1 MRNNQP
7 VTQQEYP
14 LTEETVLISRSD
26 LKGNVTYANP
36 TFVEV
41 SGYSRDELIGA
52 PHNLIRHPDM
62 PEAAFADLWKT
73 LKSGTTWQGLVK
85 NRRKNGDHYWVH
97 ATLAPL
103 RDGDRIVGYTSVR
116 RKASPK
122 AVAKAEK
129 VYAEMR
135 EKGKSR
141 HYTLVRGAIRRKGL
155 TGIISR
161 FKFTSLRAKLIGM
174 VLASVLLLGMAGA
187 LGIYGLVASG
197 ERLTTL
203 SRSGLD
209 NVASLQHIEQTV
221 GQVLDQL
228 EPAVRNPRSVEA
240 DELSE
245 ALAVRL
251 DNLQARWE
259 AYEANEDADSQALAS
274 FGTTLDNWSGGVEQA
289 TTALVDGNGFG
300 AFEALNDVVLPS
312 TSTLREQAS
321 QLVENERSAAEEM
334 LAEAEQGRQQMLVA
348 QLVLVGLGALIMV
361 GLSVLILKSVMRS
374 LAGARYVT
382 FQIAAGNLAARE
394 RRQTGDELGEL
405 LYSLDTMRFS
415 LSGIVGDVEN
425 RVSVVTPAIQQ
436 IAAEN
441 EELASRTEQQAS
453 SLQETASSM
462 EEMTST
468 VQQNTD
474 NARQASELAV
484 RNAKSTQETGEQM
497 QQLVERMQRI
507 AQSAEKMTEM
517 ISVIDGIAFQTNILA
532 LNASVEAARAGEHG
546 RGFAVVASEV
556 RNLAGRSAEAAQ
568 EIRRMIDS
576 TTQEVTGGRS
586 AVEVAEKAIDS
597 VMRQASKVSELMESI
612 STASSEQSSGIGQI
626 NSAIAEMDDVT
637 QQNATKV
644 QSIAASADNLSLEAF
659 ELANVV
665 DAFRLEGAQEE
676 SIKIARAHLERVN
689 QATAKTTKSLPSHS
703 ATSKGRE
710 VESETADQWD
720 EF

>member
-14 LTEETVLISRSD
+14 LSEETVLISRSD

-103 RDGDRIVGYTSVR
+103 RDGERIVGYTSVR

-161 FKFTSLRAKLIGM
+161 FKLTSLRAKLIGM
-174 VLASVLLLGMAGA
+174 VLTALLLLGVAGG
-187 LGIYGLVASG
+187 LGIYGLAVSG
-197 ERLTTL
+197 DRLDTL
-203 SRSGLD
+203 SHSGLD
-209 NVASLQHIEQTV
+209 DVASLQAIEQAA
-221 GQVLDQL
+221 GQVVNELD
-228 EPAVRNPRSVEA
+228 PAVLNPRAVDA
-240 DELSE
+240 DELAASVGAKMERIE
-245 ALAVRL
+245 ASWDEYRA
-251 DNLQARWE
+251 D
-259 AYEANEDADSQALAS
+259 EDPDSQALKS
-274 FGTTLDNWSGGVEQA
+274 FGAALGNWSDGVDQA
-289 TTALVDGNGFG
+289 VTALVEKESYD
-300 AFEALNDVVLPS
+300 AFVAFNDIVKPG
-312 TSTLREQAS
+312 TETLRTEVS
-321 QLVENERSAAEEM
+321 QLVESERTLATEM
-334 LAEAEQGRQQMLVA
+334 LAEADQGRQQMMIA
-348 QLVLVGLGALIMV
+348 QLVLMGLGALVMI
-361 GLSVLILKSVMRS
+361 GLSVLILKSVLRS

-484 RNAKSTQETGEQM
+484 QNAKSTQETGEQM

-676 SIKIARAHLERVN
+676 SIKIARAHLERMN
-689 QATAKTTKSLPSHS
+689 QATAKTTKSLPNHS